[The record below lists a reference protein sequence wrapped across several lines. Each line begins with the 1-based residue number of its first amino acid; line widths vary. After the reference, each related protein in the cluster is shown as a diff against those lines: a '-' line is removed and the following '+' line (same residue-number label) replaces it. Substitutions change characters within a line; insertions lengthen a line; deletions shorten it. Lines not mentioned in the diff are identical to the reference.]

1 MTTTLE
7 RPEIQVLTEIPE
19 LTECE
24 VRTELPDTLSG
35 LIRLALADFRTV
47 DRASFV
53 PNSGIWLMKNAN
65 QLCWGCLAGIVML
78 SMIVEDDDFTD
89 FKSYDSPDRW
99 DFDEDTKHKLMAL
112 DSFRAGDSDEAFE
125 YLGICPIL
133 SGEDKAFL
141 CRPPNDGEFLNWD
154 ELDQFIGW
162 AEKAATI
169 LESYGA

>member
-7 RPEIQVLTEIPE
+7 RPEIQVLTEITE

-35 LIRLALADFRTV
+35 LIRLALADFRDA
-47 DRASFV
+47 DRNSFV

-65 QLCWGCLAGIVML
+65 QRCYGCLAGIVML
-78 SMIVEDDDFTD
+78 SMIVEDDITD
-89 FKSYDSPDRW
+89 FKSYDNPDSW
-99 DFDEDTKHKLMAL
+99 TFDNDIRNKLMAL
-112 DSFRAGDSDEAFE
+112 DSFRSGDSDEAFE
-125 YLGICPIL
+125 HLGIRPIL

-141 CRPPNDGEFLNWD
+141 WSPPNYGEFLNWE
-154 ELDQFIGW
+154 ELDRFIGW